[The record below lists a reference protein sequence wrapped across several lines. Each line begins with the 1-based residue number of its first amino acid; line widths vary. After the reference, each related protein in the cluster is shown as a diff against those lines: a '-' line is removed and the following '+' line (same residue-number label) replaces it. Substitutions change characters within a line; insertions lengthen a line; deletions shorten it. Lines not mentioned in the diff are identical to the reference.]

1 LITELYVSTTELTSK
16 GNATREAIV
25 NTARSILVEEG
36 YERLVMR
43 EVAQRCAIKLGN
55 LQYYFPTKETLLTTV
70 IEREAEKDIATIQGS
85 LQQTDDREALRSVVT
100 ELVGRWRGDSGV
112 VFATLNL
119 LMQHHEGYR
128 ALYERVYQNFY
139 TNIEAA
145 ISCALPDLA
154 LAECGI
160 RARLLSALVDGA
172 ALQIGMMKKPA
183 LRKRLLD
190 EAYRIAVHGG

>member
-43 EVAQRCAIKLGN
+43 EVAQRCGIKLGN
-55 LQYYFPTKETLLTTV
+55 LQYYFPTKEALLTTV

-119 LMQHHEGYR
+119 LMQHHAGYR

-139 TNIEAA
+139 ANIEAA

-154 LAECGI
+154 PAECGI